1 MKEIW
6 KDIEGYESLY
16 QVSNLGNV
24 KSLDHIRKNGTNEYM
39 QKGKLLKPQLNNKT
53 RYFYI
58 RLSKNGKV
66 KSFLLH
72 RIIAQAFIVNPNN
85 YKEINHKDEN
95 PSNNSLQ
102 NLEWCDRKYNIN
114 YGTGNQRRSQTEIGT
129 KKGAKKVCQFDLKNN
144 LLKIWDS
151 QSQIKKELGMAQ
163 SNICNCCN
171 GKRQSAYGYKWR
183 YEKCMSI
190 KIV

>member
-6 KDIEGYESLY
+6 KDIEGYEGLY

-24 KSLDHIRKNGTNEYM
+24 KSLDHMRKNGTNEYM

-53 RYFYI
+53 RYFHI

-66 KSFLLH
+66 KNFLLH

-102 NLEWCDRKYNIN
+102 NLEWCDKKYNIN
-114 YGTGNQRRSQTEIGT
+114 YGKGNQIRSQTEIKT
-129 KKGAKKVCQFDLKNN
+129 KKGGKRVYQFDLENN
-144 LLKIWDS
+144 LLKIWNN
-151 QSQIKKELGMAQ
+151 QLEIKKELGISQ
-163 SNICNCCN
+163 TNNISNCCN
-171 GKRQSAYGYKWR
+171 GKRKSAYGYKWR
-183 YEKCMSI
+183 YENVYKQG
-190 KIV
+190 